1 MTRWGSAS
9 EIPSPVVVLSGGG
22 GGARLAGALSG
33 EAKGRQVVVVTNTG
47 DDFEHLGLLICP
59 DTDSVLY
66 TLSGKIDQQRG
77 WGRAEESWLV
87 FEELKNIA
95 GPAWFQVGDKDLAL
109 HLSRASLLSDGQGLV
124 EATRALA
131 KQLGVPDSVIV
142 VPATESPV
150 RTHVLTDQGRMAFQ
164 EYFVGQRC
172 EPVLKDVIYEG
183 VDAASPSQW
192 LVDLLSQRGTREID
206 VVLGPSNP
214 FLSLGPILDIPG
226 MLSLLRQQARRVV
239 AVSPIIGGRALKGPA
254 AKIMSELGLPVS
266 AAGWTLW
273 MSERYPDLVDTWV
286 WDEADEGLASS
297 GALNSFDIRTTS
309 TVMSDPAI
317 ARQFGAWLLE
327 ACASEC

>member
-1 MTRWGSAS
+1 MTRSDAAS
-9 EIPSPVVVLSGGG
+9 ETGSPVVVLSGGG

-297 GALNSFDIRTTS
+297 GALNSFDIRTTP

>member
-1 MTRWGSAS
+1 MTRSDAAS
-9 EIPSPVVVLSGGG
+9 EAGSPVLVLSGGG